1 MDSIKDSGCKSDWS
15 MKSRCIGC
23 FSAKLIVM
31 LLAVKTVKTVKSD
44 WCVSI
49 CLLLVKSLLVYC
61 K

>member
-1 MDSIKDSGCKSDWS
+1 MDGINDSGCKSDWS

-23 FSAKLIVM
+23 LSAKLIAM
-31 LLAVKTVKTVKSD
+31 LLAVKTVKSE

-49 CLLLVKSLLVYC
+49 RLLLVKSLLVYC